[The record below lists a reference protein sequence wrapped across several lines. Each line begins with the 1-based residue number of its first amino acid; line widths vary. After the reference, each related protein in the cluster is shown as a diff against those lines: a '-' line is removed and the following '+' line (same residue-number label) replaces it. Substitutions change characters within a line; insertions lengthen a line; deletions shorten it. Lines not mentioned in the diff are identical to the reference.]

1 MVLDLRSV
9 GRENG
14 PHTLQWTERD
24 TLLYAVS
31 VGAGQDPLAE
41 LTLTTENSEG
51 LAQQVLPSFG
61 VVVGQQV
68 LRPDI
73 GDFDRSKLVHAEQHF
88 ELHRPLGAAG
98 SLAVTAR
105 VGAIYDKGS
114 GALVWTETTSV
125 DPDTGE
131 PVMTSRS
138 ASFIRGEGGFGGER
152 GPAADWGAPARKPD
166 FELAVPVRPEQ
177 ALLYRLNGDRNP
189 LHSDPKFAAQGG
201 FDRPILHGMCTFGFT
216 CRALVS
222 AAGGD
227 PARLTAMG
235 GRFSAPVL
243 PGDTLTVQIWQDNEE
258 VLFRTLRGDGTV
270 VIDHG
275 RARLA
280 EPAGA
285 APGGAL
291 SARIQPAG
299 LARL

>member
-1 MVLDLRSV
+1 MVLDLASV
-9 GRENG
+9 GRANG
-14 PHTLQWTERD
+14 PHTLEWTERD

-41 LTLTTENSEG
+41 LALTTENSEG

-88 ELHRPLGAAG
+88 ELHRPLTASGA
-98 SLAVTAR
+98 LAVTAR

-125 DPDTGE
+125 DAATGE
-131 PVMTSRS
+131 PVMTARS

-152 GPAADWGAPARKPD
+152 GPAAAWDAPARQPD
-166 FELAVPVRPEQ
+166 VEVAMPVRPEQ

-189 LHSDPKFAAQGG
+189 LHSDPAFAARGG

-216 CRALVS
+216 CRALVA

-235 GRFSAPVL
+235 GRFSAPVW
-243 PGDTLTVQIWQDNEE
+243 PGDTLTVQVWQDNED

-280 EPAGA
+280 EPGGAAGA
-285 APGGAL
+285 GTLAAHAG
-291 SARIQPAG
+291 SAR
-299 LARL
+299 R

>member
-1 MVLDLRSV
+1 MVLDLASV
-9 GRENG
+9 GRANG
-14 PHTLQWTERD
+14 PHTLEWTERD

-41 LTLTTENSEG
+41 LSLTTENSEG
-51 LAQQVLPSFG
+51 LDQEVLPSFG

-73 GDFDRSKLVHAEQHF
+73 GDFDRAKLVHAEQHF
-88 ELHRPLGAAG
+88 ELHRPLTASGA
-98 SLAVTAR
+98 LAVTAR

-114 GALVWTETTSV
+114 GAVVWTETSSV
-125 DPDTGE
+125 DAATGE
-131 PVMTSRS
+131 PVMTARS

-152 GPAADWGAPARKPD
+152 GPAAAWDAPSRKPD
-166 FELAVPVRPEQ
+166 FEVAMPVRPEQ

-189 LHSDPKFAAQGG
+189 LHSDPKFAARGG

-216 CRALVS
+216 CRALAA

-227 PARLTAMG
+227 PARLASMG

-243 PGDTLTVQIWQDNEE
+243 PGDSLTVQVWLDNED

-280 EPAGA
+280 EPASAVGPGA
-285 APGGAL
+285 AAAHAG
-291 SARIQPAG
+291 SAR
-299 LARL
+299 R